1 MKDDLLKNKKPTQTI
16 TVRKEFEGLRLD
28 IFLAKIQMVQTR
40 SQALK
45 LISKNQVSLNNS
57 PLKASYRLS
66 QGDLLTVTLPFSKQK
81 ENLSPYHFPLDILFE
96 DEEIL
101 VVNKPAGLVVH
112 PAPGHEEKTL
122 VNILFHQKNL
132 SPGSHPLR
140 PGVVHRLDKDTSG
153 LLVLAKTKA
162 SQDHLIQQF
171 KEHHIHREYWA
182 VSLCPPSPFQGKIET
197 WMARHPVH
205 RKKFISLKEFQP
217 ASKKAISFYQ
227 MFRQH
232 DSGLSWIKC
241 HLQTGRTHQIRVHL
255 SSISCPIAGDKIYG
269 GQTKRLSSIK
279 DLALKEMVK
288 NLTRIAL
295 HAQGLGFIHPL
306 SGKSMTFRT
315 PWPFHLKAL
324 LEKLDFYKE

>member
-1 MKDDLLKNKKPTQTI
+1 MKKKNPTQTI
-16 TVRKEFEGLRLD
+16 LVRKEFEGLRLD
-28 IFLAKIQMVQTR
+28 VFLAQIQIVQTR

-66 QGDLLTVTLPFSKQK
+66 HGDLLTVALPFSKQK
-81 ENLSPYHFPLDILFE
+81 ENLSPYHFPVDILFE

-101 VVNKPAGLVVH
+101 IVDKPAGLVVH

-153 LLVLAKTKA
+153 LLILTKTKA
-162 SQDHLIQQF
+162 SQDHLIRQF
-171 KEHHIHREYWA
+171 KEHHIQREYWA
-182 VSLCPPSPFQGKIET
+182 VSLRPPSPFQGKVET
-197 WMARHPVH
+197 WIARHPVH

-217 ASKKAISFYQ
+217 NSKKAISSYKLFC
-227 MFRQH
+227 QH

-241 HLQTGRTHQIRVHL
+241 HLQTGRTHQIRIHL
-255 SSISCPIAGDKIYG
+255 SSISCPIAGDKVYG
-269 GQTKRLSSIK
+269 GQTKLLSFIK
-279 DLALKEMVK
+279 DLALKEEVK

-295 HAQGLGFIHPL
+295 HAHSLGFIHPL
-306 SGKSMTFRT
+306 SGKPMTFQSS
-315 PWPFHLKAL
+315 WPFDLKAL
-324 LEKLDFYKE
+324 LERLDFYEE